1 MIASVGIPLAAAAQA
16 APQPAGPSA
25 IGAVA
30 ILVALVY
37 GFCAL
42 SFALY
47 LAVMA
52 LRRAKG
58 DGRLGWAP
66 RVLGLPIVL
75 VGLVADVILNLVI
88 ASIVLLE
95 LPRLRGPAPEW
106 LLTTR
111 LKRLVRG
118 DDWRARIARW
128 VCTHLLDA
136 FDPSGCHC
144 D

>member
-1 MIASVGIPLAAAAQA
+1 VLHLA
-16 APQPAGPSA
+16 
-25 IGAVA
+25 IDLVCAVA
-30 ILVALVY
+30 VVY
-37 GFCAL
+37 GLCAL
-42 SFALY
+42 CFALY

-52 LRRAKG
+52 MRRAQG
-58 DGRLGWAP
+58 DGRLGWPP

-75 VGLVADVILNLVI
+75 CGLVVDVALNLVL

-95 LPRLRGPAPEW
+95 WPRLTGPAPEW

-111 LKRLVRG
+111 LKRLVRTTG
-118 DDWRARIARW
+118 WRARVARW

>member
-1 MIASVGIPLAAAAQA
+1 MSMPDLASLAGTAALALALAYALCA
-16 APQPAGPSA
+16 ACF
-25 IGAVA
+25 
-30 ILVALVY
+30 
-37 GFCAL
+37 GF
-42 SFALY
+42 Y

-52 LRRAKG
+52 LRRAQG

-66 RVLGLPIVL
+66 RALGLPIVL
-75 VGLVADVILNLVI
+75 LGLAIDVALNLAL
-88 ASIVLLE
+88 ASVVLVE
-95 LPRLRGPAPEW
+95 LPRLTGPAPEW

-118 DDWRARIARW
+118 ESWRSRVARW

>member
-1 MIASVGIPLAAAAQA
+1 MSLPDLASLAGTAALALA
-16 APQPAGPSA
+16 FAYALC
-25 IGAVA
+25 AVCF
-30 ILVALVY
+30 
-37 GFCAL
+37 GF
-42 SFALY
+42 Y

-52 LRRAKG
+52 LRRAQG

-66 RVLGLPIVL
+66 RALGVPIVL
-75 VGLVADVILNLVI
+75 VGLAVDVVLNLVL

-95 LPRLRGPAPEW
+95 LPHLRGPAPEW

-111 LKRLVRG
+111 LKRLVRTEG
-118 DDWRARIARW
+118 WRARVARW

>member
-1 MIASVGIPLAAAAQA
+1 MGSSLTTDLAAATAVVA
-16 APQPAGPSA
+16 A
-25 IGAVA
+25 I
-30 ILVALVY
+30 VY
-37 GFCAL
+37 GLCAL
-42 SFALY
+42 CFALY

-58 DGRLGWAP
+58 EGRLGLAP
-66 RVLGLPIVL
+66 SVLGLPIVL
-75 VGLVADVILNLVI
+75 VGLAVDVALNLVL

-95 LPRLRGPAPEW
+95 PPRLAGPVPEW

-111 LKRLVRG
+111 LKRLVRTTG
-118 DDWRARIARW
+118 WRARVARW
-128 VCTHLLDA
+128 ICAHLLDA